1 MAQVIPIGMFMGAK
15 NNVSQIQQEFGAL
28 LDAAPDAMIIID
40 TAGSILAANS
50 YSERMFGYHQAQL
63 IGLSVEQL
71 LPERFRGQHVGHRIR
86 FAQDAGARP
95 MGSGRVGLFGLRA
108 DGAEFPV
115 EISLKPLEIGG
126 KRVVAAAVRDIT
138 LRQQTEDK
146 LRVLSTALENKHASL
161 QAVLDSLTE
170 GVIVFSLDGQVLD
183 ANPAAIQMFEAKSL
197 NQVLKTFHDFALD
210 FHICGFDGTHLPVEQ
225 WPCARIARGETV
237 ANVELE
243 VWSKRSGQRMFI
255 SYCGAPIKD
264 QSGQPVLGVC
274 TMRDITEHKQAEDR
288 VRRASLHDALT
299 GLPNRAL
306 LFEYSRHVFASTRR
320 NQHHA
325 AVLFVDLDRFKPIND
340 LHGHEV
346 GDAVLKEVAQRL
358 TASTRQ
364 EDIVFRL
371 GGDEFLL
378 ILPDIEDG
386 AYAGTVADHL
396 VHAINQPYYV
406 DELELSLSASI
417 GISVYPRDSDDID
430 TLINQADIAMYHA
443 KHSGRGCYQF
453 YSAAL
458 NERLNAKTMIER
470 HLKTALMDSQFQ
482 LYYQPVV
489 DISTGDVLSVE
500 ALLRWPHAEIGPDRF
515 IPVAE
520 ATGMIGRLGDWVI
533 IEACRQ
539 HNRWIDN
546 GLPAIP
552 IAVNVSA
559 VQFCQPNFVGS
570 FCKAMEGCYANP
582 KAITVEVTETALMGD
597 IELAINQLSEL
608 RSLGIKVALD
618 DFGTGYSSLSYLSR
632 LPLDKLK
639 VDKSFIYRIGH
650 DAASRTITEAI
661 ITLGHTLH
669 LEIVAEGIESVNVL
683 EYLHS
688 HGCDQAQGHHI
699 CEPINAGAFESWYR
713 NQSHQASFFKHRND
727 YHGRQKLIGGPY

>member
-1 MAQVIPIGMFMGAK
+1 MAHVFPLGTLMGEK
-15 NNVSQIQQEFGAL
+15 NNGSRLQQEFGAL

-40 TAGSILAANS
+40 AAGTILAANTF
-50 YSERMFGYHQAQL
+50 SERIFGYRQTQL
-63 IGLSVEQL
+63 VGLSVEQL
-71 LPERFRGQHVGHRIR
+71 LPERFRDRHVSHRMR
-86 FAQDAGARP
+86 FAHPATARP
-95 MGSGRVGLFGLRA
+95 MGSGRVDLFGLRA
-108 DGAEFPV
+108 DGSEFPV

-126 KRVVAAAVRDIT
+126 KKVVAAAVRDIT
-138 LRQQTEDK
+138 LRQRTEDK

-170 GVIVFSLDGQVLD
+170 GVLVFSLDGQVLD
-183 ANPAAIQMFEAKSL
+183 ANPAAIRMYGAKNL
-197 NQVLKTFHDFALD
+197 HQVLKTFHDFALD
-210 FHICGFDGTHLPVEQ
+210 FHVCGFDGTHLPVEQ
-225 WPCARIARGETV
+225 WPFSRVARGETV
-237 ANVELE
+237 SNVELE
-243 VWSKRSGQRMFI
+243 VWSKGSGQRMFI
-255 SYCGAPIKD
+255 SFSGAPIRDK
-264 QSGQPVLGVC
+264 SGQPVLGVC

-288 VRRASLHDALT
+288 IRRASLHDALT
-299 GLPNRAL
+299 GLPNRTL

-320 NQHHA
+320 NQHNA

-364 EDIVFRL
+364 EDIAFRL

-378 ILPDIEDG
+378 ILPDIADG
-386 AYAGTVADHL
+386 AYAGTVANHL
-396 VHAINQPYYV
+396 VQVICQPYHV

-458 NERLNAKTMIER
+458 NERLNAKNMIER
-470 HLKTALMDSQFQ
+470 HLKTALMECQFQ

-500 ALLRWPHAEIGPDRF
+500 ALLRWPHAEIGPERF

-520 ATGMIGRLGDWVI
+520 ATGMIGRLGEWVLV
-533 IEACRQ
+533 EACRQ
-539 HNRWIDN
+539 HNLWIDN

-559 VQFCQPNFVGS
+559 VQFCQPNFVS
-570 FCKAMEGCYANP
+570 LFCKAMEGCYANP

-597 IELAINQLSEL
+597 IELAISQLSEL

-618 DFGTGYSSLSYLSR
+618 DFGTGYSSLNYLSR
-632 LPLDKLK
+632 LPIDKLK
-639 VDKSFIYRIGH
+639 VDKSFIYRIEH
-650 DAASRTITEAI
+650 DTASRTITEAI
-661 ITLGHTLH
+661 IALGHTLH

-699 CEPINAGAFESWYR
+699 CEPVNARAFESWYR
-713 NQSHQASFFKHRND
+713 KHGPHAPYFTQRND
-727 YHGRQKLIGGPY
+727 CLGRQKHIGRPN